1 MKNHAWRDHLES
13 RGTAITLTA
22 AIIVTYLL
30 LVYGAYQTF
39 TSQVPGG
46 NDFYPR
52 WRGTRALLLEG
63 KDPYS
68 AEVTLQIQNDMY
80 GRPARE
86 GEDQVAFAYPL
97 YVSFLVLPFAL
108 LPYPLAQAFWS
119 SALILTTLGAL
130 IVVLRTLDWQPSPPG
145 LIGLALWTVLFYPTA
160 RSIILGQISI
170 VVLAFVALAIWAL
183 KRGHSVLAGCL
194 LALSTIKPQLIFLIL
209 PFLLLMTVRWRNY
222 KTVSA
227 FLSLLAILLAVTSMA
242 LPSWMRSFVSGLTS
256 YHSYTSIYR
265 GGTSPIGYLVGALVP
280 ASLSGVVTLAVSLG
294 LVACVA
300 YACYAAFTNRLQASA
315 AFSLAVVATL
325 LLPGETGTTNQVLLL
340 LPLMWWLSDPGRR
353 RWVIGLVLAVLLA
366 GPWLLFLRTI
376 QGDLEHP
383 MMVIPLPLATLLLLS
398 WHARSKTA
406 GQLVAAA
413 SQIANQTQNR

>member
-1 MKNHAWRDHLES
+1 MKNRAWRDRLES
-13 RGTAITLTA
+13 RGAAIALTA

-30 LVYGAYQTF
+30 LVYSVYQTF
-39 TSQVPGG
+39 TSHVPGG

-97 YVSFLVLPFAL
+97 YVCFILVPFAL
-108 LPYPLAQAFWS
+108 LPYPVAQAFWS
-119 SALILTTLGAL
+119 SALILTMLAAL
-130 IVVLRTLDWQPSPPG
+130 IILLRTLDWQPSPLG

-160 RSIILGQISI
+160 RSVILGQISI
-170 VVLAFVALAIWAL
+170 VVLAFVALALWAL
-183 KRGHSVLAGCL
+183 KRGHGVLAGCL
-194 LALSTIKPQLIFLIL
+194 LALSTIKPQLIFLIV

-222 KTVSA
+222 RAVSA
-227 FLSLLAILLAVTSMA
+227 FLSVMALLLAVTSMA
-242 LPSWMRSFVSGLTS
+242 LPGWIRSFVSGLTS

-265 GGTSPIGYLVGALVP
+265 GGTSPIGFLVAALVP
-280 ASLSGVVTLAVSLG
+280 ASLSGVVTLGVSLG
-294 LVACVA
+294 LVTCVA

-315 AFSLAVVATL
+315 AFSIAIVATL

-340 LPLMWWLSDPGRR
+340 LPLIWWLSELGRR
-353 RWVIGLVLAVLLA
+353 RWAIGLFLAVLLA
-366 GPWLLFLRTI
+366 GPWLLFLCTI
-376 QGDLEHP
+376 RGDLEHP
-383 MMVIPLPLATLLLLS
+383 VMVIPLPLATLLLIS
-398 WHARSKTA
+398 WHATSKTSR
-406 GQLVAAA
+406 QLVAAA
-413 SQIANQTQNR
+413 SQIANPTQNR